1 MTATTIPT
9 VPDAAELF
17 RRSQEATRVV
27 TEAYTTAV
35 QQAFAA
41 LPTFPS
47 AVAVPTTLPTAG
59 DAAAAVDSAFEYV
72 TKAVSIQ
79 RDFAKSI
86 ATVAT
91 V

>member
-1 MTATTIPT
+1 MTATTFPT

-35 QQAFAA
+35 QQTVAA
-41 LPTFPS
+41 LPSFPS
-47 AVAVPTTLPTAG
+47 ADALPTTVPSAG

-72 TKAVSIQ
+72 NKAVSIQ

-86 ATVAT
+86 ATIAT